1 MNYVLEDENE
11 SLNVISS
18 IRVNPF
24 AKMESNSEKKNLS
37 LKVTSTLEIVP
48 LNVRNN
54 IWNFATLQV
63 EMKGLYIL
71 GFFSLSLTST
81 HNSDRLLVANT
92 ETQKN
97 NNSNIFQLV
106 DFMYNKVW
114 TPVATGNLSLSE
126 QEYKNLFPDIFK
138 LIPDKDVS
146 KFEKKVVKLFD
157 FVVTT
162 PDLTTLLYAEFYKGS
177 QPIFVFYSAFIVFC
191 KKYKI
196 MKKFEMR

>member
-11 SLNVISS
+11 SINVISS

-24 AKMESNSEKKNLS
+24 ARMESNSEKRNLS
-37 LKVTSTLEIVP
+37 VKVSSTLEIVP
-48 LNVRNN
+48 LNAKNN
-54 IWNFATLQV
+54 IWNFVTLQV
-63 EMKGLYIL
+63 EMKGIHIL
-71 GFFSLSLTST
+71 KCFSLSLTST
-81 HNSDRLLVANT
+81 QNSDRLLVANT

-106 DFMYNKVW
+106 NFMYNKVW
-114 TPVATGNLSLSE
+114 VPIARGNLSLTE

-146 KFEKKVVKLFD
+146 KMKNKVEKLFD

-162 PDLTTLLYAEFYKGS
+162 PDLTALLYTEFYKGS
-177 QPIFVFYSAFIVFC
+177 QPIYVFYSAFIAFC
-191 KKYKI
+191 KKYEV